1 METDLALAQSVASDL
16 RRGVID
22 LARRLRLE
30 RTAPSHTALELS
42 VLGHLRRRGPQTPGD
57 LASAERIQPQ
67 SLTRALAGLESAGL
81 VTRQPDPADGRRSV
95 LAITTAGESALR
107 AEMAQRDRWL
117 AAAMAERLT
126 PTEIGLLDLASSLLD
141 RLAAPEP

>member
-1 METDLALAQSVASDL
+1 VEADLTLAQSAASDV

-22 LARRLRLE
+22 LARRMRLE
-30 RTAPSHTALELS
+30 RHAAGHTALELS

-67 SLTRALAGLESAGL
+67 SLTRALAGLEGAGL
-81 VTRQPDPADGRRSV
+81 VTRQPDPADRRRSV

-107 AEMAQRDRWL
+107 AEMTQRDRWL

-126 PTEIGLLDLASSLLD
+126 PTEIGLLHLASSLLD
-141 RLAAPEP
+141 RLAAP

>member
-1 METDLALAQSVASDL
+1 VETDLALAQSVASDL

-30 RTAPSHTALELS
+30 RNAASHTALELS